1 MFIPFQVDPSW
12 YEKYWWREPAPRRQ
26 SAFALL
32 RRGPERPRRCVY
44 RLLTVATERIALL
57 IGCQQLSSELLEHA
71 PETRS
76 YPKSK
81 RQTSLKLHQE

>member
-1 MFIPFQVDPSW
+1 MIPFQVDPSW
-12 YEKYWWREPAPRRQ
+12 YEKYWWREPTSRRL

-32 RRGPERPRRCVY
+32 RRGLERPRRCVY

-57 IGCQQLSSELLEHA
+57 GCQQPSSELLGHA

-76 YPKSK
+76 SPKSK
-81 RQTSLKLHQE
+81 RQASLKLHQE